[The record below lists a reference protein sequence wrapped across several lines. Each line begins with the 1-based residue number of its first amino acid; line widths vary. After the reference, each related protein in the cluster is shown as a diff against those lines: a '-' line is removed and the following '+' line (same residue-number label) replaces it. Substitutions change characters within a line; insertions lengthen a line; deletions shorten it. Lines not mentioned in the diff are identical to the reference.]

1 MSKLWPCTLVF
12 LCACCL
18 FASIFLL
25 NSNSKA
31 ATEPPAAYYLR
42 DWGGYIALFEAGNN
56 RPLEIYPV
64 YTHLLPQSD
73 AESLRLGIPLSS
85 REQADRLLED
95 FGG

>member
-1 MSKLWPCTLVF
+1 MSKFWPCALVF

-25 NSNSKA
+25 TSPPEA
-31 ATEPPAAYYLR
+31 PAEPPAAYYLR
-42 DWGGYIALFEAGNN
+42 DWNGCIALFEAD
-56 RPLEIYPV
+56 RSVPLEVYPV

-73 AESLRLGIPLSS
+73 AESLRQGIPLSDKDHA
-85 REQADRLLED
+85 ERLLED